1 MSALS
6 KATRKES
13 DAYQAMTDASA
24 DVVARVLEGIDDDVT
39 DRLRRRAQSLRK
51 EWQAAARVLEAVTMR
66 HWDYVEQGDR
76 IIERRGLVRR

>member
-51 EWQAAARVLEAVTMR
+51 EWQAAALRDTLRGATA
-66 HWDYVEQGDR
+66 GASSAGR
-76 IIERRGLVRR
+76 IADSSAMSE

>member
-24 DVVARVLEGIDDDVT
+24 DVVARVLEGI
-39 DRLRRRAQSLRK
+39 
-51 EWQAAARVLEAVTMR
+51 AVTMR